1 MLQIFTLQ
9 TLVDSSNSYQ
19 ESLAVEHVDHRILQ
33 LQKIFQ
39 DYIPFSDDKGS
50 HRSKNTGIYEIL
62 SQNGDPPAPYC
73 FYEILIQ
80 IFPLILR

>member
-1 MLQIFTLQ
+1 MSEYEIFCSAFRARRSHRQVLQIFTLQ

-50 HRSKNTGIYEIL
+50 HRSKNTGIL
-62 SQNGDPPAPYC
+62 
-73 FYEILIQ
+73 
-80 IFPLILR
+80 